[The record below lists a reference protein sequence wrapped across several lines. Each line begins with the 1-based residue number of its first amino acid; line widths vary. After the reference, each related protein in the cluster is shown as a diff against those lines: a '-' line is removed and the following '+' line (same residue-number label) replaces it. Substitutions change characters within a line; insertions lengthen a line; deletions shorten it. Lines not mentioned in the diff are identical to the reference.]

1 MIRRPPRSTRTDTLF
16 PDTTLFRSGL
26 IVGGYVAQHYGWRN
40 AFILVGVASLLLGP
54 ICLLVLKEP
63 RAKVVRRTVA
73 EPYLAAFVE
82 LFKSPAYRCILCAIV
97 IFFFMGSG
105 APVFSVTLP
114 TPRFDMELRTAGVRE
129 SVVMGTRGPVRV
141 NLGG

>member
-1 MIRRPPRSTRTDTLF
+1 MGVFVLSAALGYAG
-16 PDTTLFRSGL
+16 GL

-97 IFFFMGSG
+97 IRSEEHTSELQSLMRISY
-105 APVFSVTLP
+105 AVFCLK
-114 TPRFDMELRTAGVRE
+114 
-129 SVVMGTRGPVRV
+129 
-141 NLGG
+141 